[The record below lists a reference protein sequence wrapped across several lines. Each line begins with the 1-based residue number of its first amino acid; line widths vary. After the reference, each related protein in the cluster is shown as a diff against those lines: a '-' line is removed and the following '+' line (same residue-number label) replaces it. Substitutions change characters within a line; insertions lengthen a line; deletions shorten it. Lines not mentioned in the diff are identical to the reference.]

1 MPETSR
7 DVHARECS
15 SLPLQQHARISS
27 QRSFMRRQQATV
39 AAARAARSS
48 RDAGLRAPTTE
59 PEIRAS
65 CSSRPAPSRGARA
78 RRRRRHTRT
87 CPGLRGSACRFPR
100 APTSFPGFG
109 SINNIFIRECYTRAV
124 ELNSTPPIIRA
135 STCHAMPRHTAG
147 APPHAARALVDL
159 LATNQESQRT
169 QPRTLVPM
177 RRSFRVYLIGWDSS
191 KMLARSHCIGRS
203 KMRPPGRGP

>member
-1 MPETSR
+1 MHRSWDRGTRTCTHRKSMPETSR

-87 CPGLRGSACRFPR
+87 CPGLRLSFPARAHLLSRLRIDQQHFYTRVLYSSSRAQQYTPDYTRINLPCDATTHGGGRHRTQRALWLTSSQPTKNPNVRNHVLSFRCVEVSAC
-100 APTSFPGFG
+100 
-109 SINNIFIRECYTRAV
+109 I
-124 ELNSTPPIIRA
+124 
-135 STCHAMPRHTAG
+135 
-147 APPHAARALVDL
+147 
-159 LATNQESQRT
+159 
-169 QPRTLVPM
+169 
-177 RRSFRVYLIGWDSS
+177 
-191 KMLARSHCIGRS
+191 
-203 KMRPPGRGP
+203 